1 MAEVENF
8 VDTDRKINYNLYMD
22 LVDRMRRKA
31 RGSTELQEKINA
43 MTIFDL
49 RLRAR
54 PANPSDRDLYIER
67 MEELSDRVNSLP
79 DSPDSEA
86 KVEELLFRMWAVL
99 EIFVEQ
105 SRVFKNDG
113 KRSVTG
119 KPITREEMSEVRG
132 K

>member
-1 MAEVENF
+1 MAEVEDF

-22 LVDRMRRKA
+22 LVDRMRRKS

-54 PANPSDRDLYIER
+54 SANPSDRDIYIEK
-67 MEELSDRVNSLP
+67 MEALSDKINSLP
-79 DSPDSEA
+79 DGEDSEA
-86 KVEELLFRMWAVL
+86 NVESLLFRMWGVI
-99 EIFVEQ
+99 ETFVEQ

-119 KPITREEMSEVRG
+119 KPITREEMNEARG